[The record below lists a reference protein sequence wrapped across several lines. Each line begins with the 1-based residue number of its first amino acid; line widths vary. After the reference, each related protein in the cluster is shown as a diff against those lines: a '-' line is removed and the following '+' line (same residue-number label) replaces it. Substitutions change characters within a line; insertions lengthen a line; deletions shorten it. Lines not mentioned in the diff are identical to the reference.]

1 MTENKRYG
9 FVDGAITDTLT
20 NDRLVSTSEYI
31 CELNRLHN
39 LVEKYKTRAWQ
50 LKKENKQL
58 KQENKELNDII
69 DTIEKDYENRY
80 GMSIR
85 NADWFTAW

>member
-1 MTENKRYG
+1 MTTNKRYG

-31 CELNRLHN
+31 CELNGLHN

-50 LKKENKQL
+50 LKKENERLKKENELLKDTNESLTEQL
-58 KQENKELNDII
+58 AHG
-69 DTIEKDYENRY
+69 IEDLIGDVE
-80 GMSIR
+80 
-85 NADWFTAW
+85 